1 MVKSIYVKDRVR
13 RPGEFQFYM
22 HQFVETLKA
31 TGVPSKQEI
40 NITYK
45 YKLSSILN
53 RAIRLL
59 YTLRLYKKSKNSAL
73 IVTSRGKDL
82 LSNSTPYYLKYEI
95 IPMLWDVWPYSWNHI
110 EKTIKLLKIKT
121 VLVTV
126 KSYADKLK
134 SEYGINAIW
143 VPEGI
148 ETKKYHK
155 GNILSERDY
164 DICELGRQYK
174 PYHKIIQNLHKKG
187 CINGFLRTIYND
199 NGKVLKFAFDTND
212 EMYEKLPQTK
222 IMVNFP
228 KSVTHP
234 EEAGSVETL
243 TQRYWE
249 AMLCRCLIIGKAP
262 KELIELAGYNPVIEV
277 DWNHAEKQLT
287 DIISHIED
295 YQELV
300 DKNYAFA
307 VKNASWES
315 RIPMI
320 KEEMKKLGYVIE

>member
-1 MVKSIYVKDRVR
+1 MSKRIYIKERIR

-31 TGVPSKQEI
+31 TGVPTKKEI
-40 NITYK
+40 IITNK
-45 YKLSSILN
+45 YKLNGIF
-53 RAIRLL
+53 IRIIKFL
-59 YTLRLYKKSKNSAL
+59 YSLRLYKKSKDSAL
-73 IVTSRGKDL
+73 IITSRGKDL

-148 ETKKYHK
+148 ETKNYRK
-155 GNILSERDY
+155 GNILSEREY
-164 DICELGRQYK
+164 DICELGRQYE
-174 PYHKIIQNLHKKG
+174 PYHKIIQSLHEKG
-187 CINGFLRTIYND
+187 CIYGFLRTIYDD
-199 NGKVLKFAFDTND
+199 NGKVLKFAFDTNE

-234 EEAGSVETL
+234 EEAGPVETL

-262 KELIELAGYNPVIEV
+262 KELIELSGYNPVIEV

-287 DIISHIED
+287 DIISHISD

-300 DKNYAFA
+300 DKNFAFA
-307 VKNASWES
+307 IKNASWES
-315 RIPMI
+315 RMQII
-320 KEEMKKLGYVIE
+320 EENHMLLDYNF

>member
-1 MVKSIYVKDRVR
+1 MKTVFVKGRKR
-13 RPGEFQFYM
+13 RPEEFQFYM

-31 TGVPSKQEI
+31 TGVPTKEEI
-40 NITYK
+40 IVTYK
-45 YKLSSILN
+45 YKLSSIFI
-53 RAIRLL
+53 RVIRLL
-59 YTLRLYKKSKNSAL
+59 YILRLYRKSKGKAL
-73 IVTSRGKDL
+73 IVTSRGENL
-82 LSNSTPYYLKYEI
+82 LSNSTPYYLRYEI

-110 EKTIKLLKIKT
+110 EKTIKQLKIRT

-126 KSYADKLK
+126 KSYAEKIK
-134 SEYGINAIW
+134 SEFGINAVW

-148 ETKKYHK
+148 DIKCYHRGTDLVK
-155 GNILSERDY
+155 RKY
-164 DICELGRQYK
+164 DICEMGRQYE
-174 PYHKIIQNLHKKG
+174 PYHQIIQNLHKNG
-187 CINGFLRTIYND
+187 GVNGFFRTTYDD
-199 NGKVLKFAFDTND
+199 NGKVLKFAFETNE

-262 KELIELAGYNPVIEV
+262 KELIELIGYNPVIEV
-277 DWNHAEKQLT
+277 DWNRTEKQLT
-287 DIISHIED
+287 DIISHISD

-307 VKNASWES
+307 IKNASWES
-315 RIPMI
+315 RVPLL
-320 KEEMKKLGYVIE
+320 KDKLEKLGYQI

>member
-1 MVKSIYVKDRVR
+1 MKKIYIKERQR
-13 RPGEFQFYM
+13 RPNEFQFYM
-22 HQFVETLKA
+22 HQFVEMLEKD
-31 TGVPSKQEI
+31 GIPSIKEVTVT
-40 NITYK
+40 NRFHL
-45 YKLSSILN
+45 LSFFYRIV
-53 RAIRLL
+53 RLL
-59 YTLRLYKKSKNSAL
+59 YLGGIKWIPKKNTL
-73 IVTSRGKDL
+73 IVTSRGENL
-82 LSNSTPYYLKYEI
+82 LLNATPYYLKYEI

-126 KSYADKLK
+126 KSYANKLK

-148 ETKKYHK
+148 ETNNYHK
-155 GNILSERDY
+155 GNILSEREY
-164 DICELGRQYK
+164 DICELGRQYE
-174 PYHKIIQNLHKKG
+174 PYHKIIHSLLEKG
-187 CINGFLRTIYND
+187 CINGFLRTIYDD
-199 NGKVLKFAFDTND
+199 NGKVLKFAFDTNK

-228 KSVTHP
+228 KSTTHP

-287 DIISHIED
+287 DIISHISD

-307 VKNASWES
+307 IKNASWES
-315 RIPMI
+315 RLPLL
-320 KEEMKKLGYVIE
+320 KEKLDKLGYQI

>member
-1 MVKSIYVKDRVR
+1 MLKKIFIKDRER
-13 RPGEFQFYM
+13 RPDEFQFYM
-22 HQFVETLKA
+22 HQFVENLK
-31 TGVPSKQEI
+31 TVGVLTKREI
-40 NITYK
+40 VVTYK
-45 YKLSSILN
+45 YKLSSIFI
-53 RAIRLL
+53 RVIRLL
-59 YTLRLYKKSKNSAL
+59 YILGLYKKSKNEAL
-73 IVTSRGKDL
+73 IITSRGQNL
-82 LSNSTPYYLKYEI
+82 LSNSTPYYLRYDI

-143 VPEGI
+143 IPEGI
-148 ETKKYHK
+148 ETNNYHK
-155 GNILSERDY
+155 GKNLNGREF
-164 DICELGRQYK
+164 DICELGRQYE
-174 PYHKIIQNLHKKG
+174 PYHHVIQNLFEKG
-187 CINGFLRTIYND
+187 AINGYLRTIYDN
-199 NGKVLKFAFDTND
+199 NGKVLKFAFETNE
-212 EMYEKLPQTK
+212 EMYDKLPKTK

-234 EEAGSVETL
+234 EEAGPVETL

-277 DWNHAEKQLT
+277 DWEHVEKQLT
-287 DIISHIED
+287 DIISHISD

-307 VKNASWES
+307 IKNASWES

-320 KEEMKKLGYVIE
+320 KEEMNKLGYTL

>member
-1 MVKSIYVKDRVR
+1 MVKIIYLKDRVR

-31 TGVPSKQEI
+31 TGVPTKKEI
-40 NITYK
+40 IITNK
-45 YKLSSILN
+45 YKLNGIF
-53 RAIRLL
+53 IRIIKFL
-59 YTLRLYKKSKNSAL
+59 YSLRLYKKSTDSAL
-73 IVTSRGKDL
+73 IITSRGKDL
-82 LSNSTPYYLKYEI
+82 LSNSTPYYFRYEI
-95 IPMLWDVWPYSWNHI
+95 VPMLWDVWPYSWNHI
-110 EKTIKLLKIKT
+110 EKTIKQLKIKT

-126 KSYADKLK
+126 KSYAEKLR

-143 VPEGI
+143 IPEGI
-148 ETKKYHK
+148 ETKNYHK
-155 GNILSERDY
+155 GEDLATRRY
-164 DICELGRQYK
+164 AICELGRQYE
-174 PYHKIIQNLHKKG
+174 PYHNVIHGLHEKG
-187 CINGFLRTIYND
+187 FINGFLRTIYDD
-199 NGKVLKFAFDTND
+199 NGKVFKFAFETNE
-212 EMYEKLPQTK
+212 EMFEKLPQTK

-234 EEAGSVETL
+234 EEAGPIETL

-287 DIISHIED
+287 DIISHIGN

-307 VKNASWES
+307 IKNASWES
-315 RIPMI
+315 RIPRI
-320 KEEMKKLGYVIE
+320 KEEMKKLGYRFP